1 MLQVPSIISFFYGL
15 KMWSFLLALLFDEKP
30 ILKTASLLFRPFQ
43 VIMEAVNKPRNIH
56 YKGVADLVTE

>member
-1 MLQVPSIISFFYGL
+1 MVTPLLEGNKMSFYFRFTVDGDKISRYFIVFYL
-15 KMWSFLLALLFDEKP
+15 
-30 ILKTASLLFRPFQ
+30 FQ